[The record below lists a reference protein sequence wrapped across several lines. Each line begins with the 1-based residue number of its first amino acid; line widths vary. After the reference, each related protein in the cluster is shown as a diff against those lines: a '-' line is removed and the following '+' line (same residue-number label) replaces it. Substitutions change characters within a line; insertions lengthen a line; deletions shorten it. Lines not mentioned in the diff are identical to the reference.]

1 MLGLQLMMVQPN
13 SSLMFFRL
21 WMPAWVMGKLS
32 STLKRMGFMCMTSL
46 SIQTWKW
53 LSLPPETAT
62 AQS

>member
-1 MLGLQLMMVQPN
+1 MLGLQEMMVQPN

-32 STLKRMGFMCMTSL
+32 STLKRMGFICMTSL
-46 SIQTWKW
+46 SIHTWKW
-53 LSLPPETAT
+53 LSLPPDTAT

>member
-13 SSLMFFRL
+13 SSLMFLRL
-21 WMPAWVMGKLS
+21 WTPAAVIGKLS
-32 STLKRMGFMCMTSL
+32 STLKRIGFMCMTSL

-53 LSLPPETAT
+53 LSLPPDTAT